1 MPKNLKVLLLVVL
14 AVNAMNDLEADF
26 VHGELQLSPKTSY
39 RLQKEGVL
47 RIEKQQKGS
56 RLTAVLV
63 TKDKSSTL
71 SGLRFHIL
79 EQSSRTTEFY
89 QQIKKPSATIE
100 ASIELSLNDDH
111 EPHLIPP
118 SVKCLQSVQ
127 LVLYDGDLAQ
137 SVVFC
142 A

>member
-14 AVNAMNDLEADF
+14 AVNAMNDIEADF

-71 SGLRFHIL
+71 NGLRFNIL
-79 EQSSRTTEFY
+79 EKSSQANDFY
-89 QQIKKPSATIE
+89 QQFTKQETPYEHASQKAVDHYQAPTHITPSL
-100 ASIELSLNDDH
+100 EL
-111 EPHLIPP
+111 
-118 SVKCLQSVQ
+118 LQSVQ
-127 LVLYDGDLAQ
+127 LILYDDEPAQ
-137 SVVFC
+137 QITIC

>member
-14 AVNAMNDLEADF
+14 AVNAMNDIEADF

-71 SGLRFHIL
+71 NGLRFNIL
-79 EQSSRTTEFY
+79 EKSSQANDFY
-89 QQIKKPSATIE
+89 QQFTKQETPYEHASQKAVDHYQAHTLIAPSL
-100 ASIELSLNDDH
+100 EL
-111 EPHLIPP
+111 
-118 SVKCLQSVQ
+118 LQSVQ
-127 LVLYDGDLAQ
+127 LILYDDEPAQ
-137 SVVFC
+137 QITIC

>member
-14 AVNAMNDLEADF
+14 AVNAMNDIEADF

-71 SGLRFHIL
+71 NGLRFNIL
-79 EQSSRTTEFY
+79 EKSSQVNDFY
-89 QQIKKPSATIE
+89 QQFTKQETPHEHALQKTVDHYQAPTLIT
-100 ASIELSLNDDH
+100 LSL
-111 EPHLIPP
+111 EL
-118 SVKCLQSVQ
+118 LQSVQ
-127 LVLYDGDLAQ
+127 LILYDDEPAQ
-137 SVVFC
+137 QITIC